1 MKKIIKVEVEL
12 DDAYIKDYSIEENFI
27 MKYIGSQ
34 IEDFLSV
41 NLEGI
46 LSCNTYVDTSDN
58 T

>member
-34 IEDFLSV
+34 IEDFLSI